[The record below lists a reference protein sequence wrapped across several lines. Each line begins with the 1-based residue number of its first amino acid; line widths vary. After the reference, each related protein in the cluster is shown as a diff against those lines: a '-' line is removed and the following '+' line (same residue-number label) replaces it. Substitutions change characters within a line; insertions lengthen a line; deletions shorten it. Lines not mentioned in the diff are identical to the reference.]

1 MYPSSRLPTNIFKI
15 IINSKFAC
23 KYMHIKINI
32 TKIWVPPV
40 FDLYICGPQRRRP
53 WPPRPVVSRS
63 GSYSWVPP
71 PRVLWGSSPGTAS
84 LQSSV
89 SCHLHYISKKSN
101 SKSLWQCNLITWHL
115 ESTENA
121 RLWLTKMMWK
131 NVKESWQKLNWT
143 HKRLFLKWYCLVC
156 SKFSLMCF
164 HRIYLGNILHRNYY
178 EENFETVA
186 HYLLNMK
193 SNNFR

>member
-1 MYPSSRLPTNIFKI
+1 MYLSSRLPTNIFKI
-15 IINSKFAC
+15 IINSKFVC

-32 TKIWVPPV
+32 TKIWAPPV
-40 FDLYICGPQRRRP
+40 FDLYICGPQHHRP

-89 SCHLHYISKKSN
+89 SCHLHYISKKGLLIQ
-101 SKSLWQCNLITWHL
+101 SLSWQCNLITWHL

-121 RLWLTKMMWK
+121 SLWLTKMMWK
-131 NVKESWQKLNWT
+131 KCKRELAKIKLDT
-143 HKRLFLKWYCLVC
+143 
-156 SKFSLMCF
+156 
-164 HRIYLGNILHRNYY
+164 
-178 EENFETVA
+178 
-186 HYLLNMK
+186 
-193 SNNFR
+193 